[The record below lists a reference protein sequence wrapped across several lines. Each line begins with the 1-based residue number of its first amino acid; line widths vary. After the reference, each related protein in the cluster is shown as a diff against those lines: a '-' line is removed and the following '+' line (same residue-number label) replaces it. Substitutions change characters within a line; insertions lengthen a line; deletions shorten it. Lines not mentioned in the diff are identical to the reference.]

1 MPVDRLPLSVVAV
14 SIGVVVEIGRIEAFV
29 HVSQLRSFSKAADAL
44 YLTQPTVTARI
55 QALERELGEPLFE
68 RLGRTIRLTD
78 AGTAFLPHAQRAL
91 QSLVEGK
98 DELVSLRD
106 VQHGTLAIGTAPTVG
121 TYALPGL
128 LERFSARYP
137 GVEITIR
144 TGRSEEVMAMVLAD
158 EVQVGFERYL
168 EHHDIET
175 VPLYEDAIHLIAS
188 ADHPIA
194 KRGRARVQDVVR
206 ESVIFFDVGSSY
218 HAMSHA
224 IFRSTGVPT
233 HHALEVDSLEMAKHL
248 VLEGLGLAFLP
259 IVAIQREL
267 DEHRL
272 VRIEIE
278 SADLLTRQIAAIYR
292 RNRLQSRSVVALL
305 SLLKE
310 IYEFDY
316 PNPVATEDADAIT
329 TPASQPDNGRGGLS
343 TGAAVHAVKR

>member
-1 MPVDRLPLSVVAV
+1 M
-14 SIGVVVEIGRIEAFV
+14 EIGRLEAFV
-29 HVSQLRSFSKAADAL
+29 RVAQLRSFSKAADAL

-68 RLGRTIRLTD
+68 RMGRTIRLTD
-78 AGTAFLPHAQRAL
+78 AGAGFLPHAQRAL

-98 DELVSLRD
+98 DALVSLRD

-121 TYALPGL
+121 TYVLPGL
-128 LERFSARYP
+128 LERFGTRFP

-168 EHHDIET
+168 EHPDIET
-175 VPLYEDAIHLIAS
+175 VPLYEDAIHLMAS

-194 KRGRARVQDVVR
+194 QRSQVRVEDVVR

-233 HHALEVDSLEMAKHL
+233 RHALEVDSLEMAKHL

-259 IVAIQREL
+259 IVAVQRER
-267 DEHRL
+267 DERRL
-272 VRIEIE
+272 VTIDIEGAE
-278 SADLLTRQIAAIYR
+278 PLTRQIAAIYR
-292 RNRLQSRSVVALL
+292 RNRLQSRSVIALL

-310 IYEFDY
+310 VYAFDY
-316 PNPVATEDADAIT
+316 PNPAGAAEAG
-329 TPASQPDNGRGGLS
+329 ASAKPLPRNGRTTRAGRAGVP
-343 TGAAVHAVKR
+343 AREN